1 MQRYFIKSEEVASR
15 LESRESWFDGRVLDA
30 SGFLVYSEVF
40 TFKTLSKIAEDG
52 NAIIVAEGGMGKS
65 FVLREFYK
73 GHEDDVE
80 LINVVY
86 FEKNVPKLEA
96 IIEAA
101 ARKKYIFIDGLDEAP
116 SLCAT
121 LIGVLKRTRI
131 SAHVLLSSRSIPE
144 LKSFCALP
152 EWSMYS
158 LLPYTRDDVKELCE
172 GANKNFN
179 AFMLEVDG
187 HGLGGVCAKP
197 LGCNMLLASFDGKVL
212 PSKSS
217 EDLWRNSLK
226 KLCAEN
232 DASDTRPLAASSNVT
247 PDECWRIASYVALG
261 LKLAKQS
268 VIPRRSSTAVLED
281 GEIDVAQ
288 ILPAEDAP
296 KFNECLTRPIFMS
309 IGDGRFRFSHSSYF
323 DFMAAM
329 GVMEY
334 IKQSEWGKL
343 VFSPEG
349 VPYPLW
355 EGVLP
360 WLAARDGVLLEH
372 VKKCRPDLLLGSDAV
387 VNKVGA
393 EVICRCILDNAA
405 NVPRTIRENP
415 AIQARYY
422 ALSTDGCVET
432 VVDALKNGQTEE
444 VVDTAIDIACRARL
458 VPMVDALVDF
468 FCDSGKDLS
477 LRISAGYALLDLA
490 NIDQRKRCRAVLST
504 KMPQRLKG
512 LVLRLLWP
520 DNMTVQELIPLLT
533 PEDDGVLDSYEW
545 WLGDEFVK
553 TLDRLSEGDVRELLK
568 WAISDIKREGLGNRR
583 FGAAKREVF
592 LHCWLKSYSSD
603 SLRLLAMGI
612 DAYADIYVSPF
623 TDHSDSRACTINY
636 GAKEY
641 DADFERRRR
650 MAKFI
655 VENEDLPI
663 RPLTWFGSQLLQCS
677 DIDYILCE
685 MKASNVA
692 AHRDRWAK
700 CMANLAGGIEL
711 PKCRDVWN
719 WLHQSF
725 SDIFTVDADVALL
738 ERQKYD
744 RKMKRIQ
751 YHGRQRQKSRE
762 LKQADVQAKN
772 AAWVHEKLDSGDV
785 SNRFPQIMWVFASQ
799 TQGGVTDFRLD
810 FRKSALWP
818 TLSQREIA
826 ILVEAAYDFIL
837 KCNGPWSKEN
847 EYYPS
852 YVQAFYLLMA
862 YDKEKLNHLPPED
875 WRKFAPELLQA
886 LNYDTFDLVPL
897 TLKFFAECQPEIF
910 FEELASKFKTQ
921 LDRGKSVEL
930 YKFKSIIQPDIFR
943 RLLTTLDSND
953 LLDER
958 RKGLYDEFWRVDAHQ
973 TAEYI
978 NLRWSAEVSFRDCG
992 VDLSVYLIASAPGK
1006 RFPELLALLRKDAKW
1021 GRCWAEKILGQE
1033 DYHNCTVA
1041 GVLKCLSITELK
1053 EFYGWLV
1060 ENYPPEKAPYHT
1072 GCFTPSAID
1081 NLYQFISHV
1090 FSELVS
1096 RVDVGLPLALEDLS
1110 NRFPRLRFLKEWI
1123 LRSRRML
1130 LEKDCPVYDVGTIKK
1145 MLSQK
1150 CDGVIVNTPD
1160 DLMEVVLGVLK
1171 TYQTYLTGVE
1181 TPQVFC
1187 LWNDLEDGVSHKDE
1201 ETFSDHIKSFVD
1213 RELANIVINREV
1225 QLHRGNGEASGA
1237 RTDIWVTAISESN
1250 NTRLRLCIEVKG
1262 SWNKTCRTAFRDQ
1275 LCGKY
1280 MGDGGAD
1287 AGVFLVGWFHST
1299 RCKKND
1305 NVWKSMDA
1313 MQKYLK
1319 SQGDALRKEGFNVCP
1334 MVIDCSY

>member
-40 TFKTLSKIAEDG
+40 AFKTLPEIAEEG

-73 GHEDDVE
+73 GHEDDIE

-86 FEKNVPKLEA
+86 FESNVPRLES
-96 IIEAA
+96 IIEKAA
-101 ARKKYIFIDGLDEAP
+101 DKKYIFIDGLDEAS
-116 SLCAT
+116 SLCPA
-121 LIGVLKRTRI
+121 LIGILKRTKI
-131 SAHVLLSSRSIPE
+131 SAHVLLASRSIPQ
-144 LKSFCALP
+144 LKSFCATLK
-152 EWSMYS
+152 WAMYS
-158 LLPYTRDDVKELCE
+158 LLPYTRGDVKELCE
-172 GANKNFN
+172 EVNKDFN
-179 AFMLEVDG
+179 AFMREVDG
-187 HGLGGVCAKP
+187 HGLGSVCAKP

-212 PSKSS
+212 PSKSG

-226 KLCAEN
+226 RLCAEN
-232 DASDTRPLAASSNVT
+232 DGSDTRPLVASSNVT
-247 PDECWRIASYVALG
+247 PDECWRIASRVALA

-268 VIPRRSSTAVLED
+268 VLPRRSSTVVFEG
-281 GEIDVAQ
+281 GEIDVSQ
-288 ILPAEDAP
+288 VLSAEDGS
-296 KFNECLTRPIFMS
+296 KFNECLIRSIFTS

-329 GVMEY
+329 GVVEY

-360 WLAARDGVLLEH
+360 WLAARDGALLER

-422 ALSTDGCVET
+422 ALSTNGCVAV

-444 VVDTAIDIACRARL
+444 VVDTAIDIARRAHL

-468 FCDSGKDLS
+468 FCDSRKDLS

-490 NIDQRKRCRAVLST
+490 NIDQRKKCRAVLSA

-512 LVLRLLWP
+512 LALRLLWP
-520 DNMTVQELIPLLT
+520 DNMTVQELVPLLT

-553 TLDRLSEGDVRELLK
+553 TLDQLSEEDVRELLK
-568 WAISDIKREGLGNRR
+568 WAISDIKQGDHVAYHFNT
-583 FGAAKREVF
+583 AKREVF
-592 LHCWLKSYSSD
+592 LHCWLKLD
-603 SLRLLAMGI
+603 SPDFLELLARGL
-612 DAYADIYVSPF
+612 AVFADIHASPF
-623 TDHSDSRACTINY
+623 MAHSKCKPDEYGKKSCFVDS
-636 GAKEY
+636 
-641 DADFERRRR
+641 ERRRR

-655 VENEDLPI
+655 VENEDLPLK
-663 RPLTWFGSQLLQCS
+663 PLTSFSIQLLQYS
-677 DIDYILCE
+677 DIDYVLCE
-685 MKASNVA
+685 MKASNIAV
-692 AHRDRWAK
+692 HRNRWAK
-700 CMANLAGGIEL
+700 CLVRLAGGIEL
-711 PKCRDVWN
+711 PKRSDVWN
-719 WLHQSF
+719 WLHQNF
-725 SDIFTVDADVALL
+725 SDIFTLDANAALL
-738 ERQKYD
+738 ERRKYD
-744 RKMKRIQ
+744 RQMKRIQ
-751 YHGRQRQKSRE
+751 YRGRDRKESRG
-762 LKQADVQAKN
+762 LKQEEIRAKN
-772 AAWVHEKLDSGDV
+772 ATWVHDMLTNGKPS
-785 SNRFPQIMWVFASQ
+785 SRFPQIMWVFASQ

-818 TLSQREIA
+818 TLSKEEIA
-826 ILVEAAYDFIL
+826 SLVKGAYDFIL
-837 KCNGPWSKEN
+837 MCKGPWSKEN
-847 EYYPS
+847 ECYPS

-862 YDKEKLNHLPPED
+862 YDKEKLDSLPPEA

-886 LNYDTFDLVPL
+886 LNFDTFDLVPL
-897 TLKFFAECQPEIF
+897 TLRFFAGCQPEIF
-910 FEELASKFKTQ
+910 FEELASKFKKQ
-921 LDRGKSVEL
+921 LDGGRSVEL
-930 YKFKSIIQPDIFR
+930 YKFKSIIQPDVLR
-943 RLLTTLDSND
+943 RLLLALDSDD
-953 LLDER
+953 LADKQR
-958 RKGLYDEFWRVDAHQ
+958 RNLYDEFWRADPHQ
-973 TAEYI
+973 TAECI
-978 NLRWSAEVSFRDCG
+978 NVRWPATMSIRDVG
-992 VDLSVYLIASAPGK
+992 VDSSVYLLAGAPGK
-1006 RFPELLALLRKDAKW
+1006 RFPELLSLLRQDPKW
-1021 GRCWAEKILGQE
+1021 GCCWAEKVLGQE

-1041 GVLKCLSITELK
+1041 GMLKCLSVSELK
-1053 EFYGWLV
+1053 EFYAWLI
-1060 ENYPPEKAPYHT
+1060 ENFPPEDAPNHV
-1072 GCFTPSAID
+1072 GCFTPSAAD

-1096 RVDVGLPLALEDLS
+1096 RVDVGLPPALEDLS
-1110 NRFPRLRFLKEWI
+1110 NRFPRLRFLKESI
-1123 LRSRRML
+1123 LQARRML
-1130 LEKDCPVYDVGTIKK
+1130 LEKDCPVYDVGVIKK

-1150 CDGVIVNTPD
+1150 YDGVIVNTPD
-1160 DLMEVVLGVLK
+1160 DLMEVVLCALK
-1171 TYQTYLTGVE
+1171 KYQTYLTGVE
-1181 TPQVFC
+1181 APQVFG
-1187 LWNDLEDGVSHKDE
+1187 LWNDLEDGVSHKNE
-1201 ETFSDHIKSFVD
+1201 ETFSGHIKSFMD
-1213 RELANIVINREV
+1213 RELSNIVINREV
-1225 QLHRGNGEASGA
+1225 QLNRGNKEQSGA

-1262 SWNKTCRTAFRDQ
+1262 SWNKTCRTAFREQ

-1287 AGVFLVGWFHST
+1287 AGVFLVGWFHSS

-1305 NVWKSMDA
+1305 HVWESMDA
-1313 MQKYLK
+1313 IQECLK
-1319 SQGDALRKEGFNVCP
+1319 SQGDALRKEGFSVCP